1 MVQDLQNA
9 FYDVIAESEWMDN
22 STKQAAT
29 NKAKEMITLLAY
41 PDFVEDEEQ
50 LDGFY
55 ENLRVCTWDH
65 FGNSQRLRAFSK
77 ALDYSAVTKE
87 RDREL

>member
-1 MVQDLQNA
+1 MVQDLQYA
-9 FYDVIAESEWMDN
+9 FFDVIEESEWMDN
-22 STKQAAT
+22 ATKQAAK

-41 PDFVEDEEQ
+41 PDFLEDEDK

-55 ENLRVCTWDH
+55 ENLKVCSWDH

-77 ALDYSAVTKE
+77 ALDYSAVAKE

>member
-1 MVQDLQNA
+1 MIQDLQNA
-9 FYDVIAESEWMDN
+9 FLDVIAESEWMDN

-41 PDFVEDEEQ
+41 PDIAEDQEQ
-50 LDGFY
+50 VDGFY
-55 ENLRVCTWDH
+55 ENLRVCSWDH

-77 ALDYSAVTKE
+77 AIDYSTVAKP